1 MQLPYVA
8 AMTQN
13 AKTVRQT
20 STGRMLN
27 LLTSKLNSEMNRR
40 LQPLGLSLPE
50 FAILMTL
57 LELEGQTQSELGRK
71 NAIPAHGTTRSID
84 ALEALALVERRPDP
98 TSRRS
103 RRIFL
108 TDKGHRIGPELFS
121 IVGEVNAWLLD
132 GLNEP
137 EKQSFAATLAKIL

>member
-1 MQLPYVA
+1 
-8 AMTQN
+8 
-13 AKTVRQT
+13 
-20 STGRMLN
+20 MLN
-27 LLTSKLNSEMNRR
+27 LLTSKLNGEMNQR

-71 NAIPAHGTTRSID
+71 TAIQAHGTTRSID
-84 ALEALALVERRPDP
+84 ALEALDLVERRPDP

-108 TDKGHRIGPELFS
+108 TAKGHRIGPELFS

-132 GLNEP
+132 GLNER
-137 EKQSFAATLAKIL
+137 EKQAFAATLAKIL

>member
-1 MQLPYVA
+1 MSQ
-8 AMTQN
+8 T
-13 AKTVRQT
+13 AKTIRQT

-27 LLTSKLNSEMNRR
+27 LLTSKLNAEMNRR

-50 FAILMTL
+50 FSILMCL
-57 LELEGQTQSELGRK
+57 LEREDQTQSELGRK
-71 NAIPAHGTTRSID
+71 TAIPAHGTTRSID
-84 ALEALALVERRPDP
+84 ALETLGLVERRADP

-108 TDKGHRIGPELFS
+108 TAKGHEIGPQLFS
-121 IVGEVNAWLLD
+121 IVTEVNAWLLD

-137 EKQSFAATLAKIL
+137 EKQTFAATLAKIL